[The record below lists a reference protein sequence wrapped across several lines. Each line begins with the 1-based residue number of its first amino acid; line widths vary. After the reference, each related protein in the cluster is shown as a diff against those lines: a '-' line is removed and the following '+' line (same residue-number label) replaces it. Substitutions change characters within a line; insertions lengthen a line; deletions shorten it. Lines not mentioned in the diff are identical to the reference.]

1 MEGYARTLG
10 ISYAERE
17 HWTFCYRDFKVSVTK
32 ESHPSPP
39 LIKKTNFFVFRI
51 AKSAG
56 YKSSELELLQEGN
69 TLCIGG
75 KEIEV
80 ILVKRW
86 SLMACIC
93 QCLSTVSVLLSVVLL
108 VKLKNTL
115 LIRIINQTFLLIWFF
130 RFMRCSFK
138 HRNISG
144 YCFFFP

>member
-1 MEGYARTLG
+1 M
-10 ISYAERE
+10 
-17 HWTFCYRDFKVSVTK
+17 SVTK

-80 ILVKRW
+80 LLVKRW
-86 SLMACIC
+86 SLMVCIC

-108 VKLKNTL
+108 VKLEKH
-115 LIRIINQTFLLIWFF
+115 LINEDYKSNFLVDLIFSICEVFFQT
-130 RFMRCSFK
+130 
-138 HRNISG
+138 
-144 YCFFFP
+144 